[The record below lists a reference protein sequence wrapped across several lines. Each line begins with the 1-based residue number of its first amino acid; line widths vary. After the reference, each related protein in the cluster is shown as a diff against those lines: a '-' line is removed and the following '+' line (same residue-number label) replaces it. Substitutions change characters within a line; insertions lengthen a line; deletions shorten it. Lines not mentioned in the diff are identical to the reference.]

1 MSIINIRPAERA
13 GAKVVIGVAGQSGSG
28 KTLTALYMARGM
40 VDNAGQIGFLDTENK
55 RGSLYSDELDGKFL
69 IGDLYPPFSPDRYSQ
84 AIKEFEKAGVKVL
97 VVDSITHEW
106 EGEGGCIDI
115 AENTNSK
122 IADWKKAKAEHKKFM
137 NALLQ
142 SDIETIIVCVR
153 AREVMD
159 FRNPKQPVSL
169 GIQPTCEKNFM
180 FEMTASVMM
189 FNEGKNQQHLKVPK
203 ELKAIFG
210 DGNSY
215 LGAETGAGIKRWV
228 NSGVQVDPELISWQ
242 NRLQASASSGL
253 KAMASVWAQV
263 PKHLQPLL
271 SGHKDQCKASAEAY
285 DRAEIEREETERAA
299 RTHIADDAPL
309 TGFNPAKP
317 AEQEPQAPEPPA
329 HMAEEP
335 PAPVDEF

>member
-13 GAKVVIGVAGQSGSG
+13 GAKVVIGIAGQSGSG

-40 VDNAGQIGFLDTENK
+40 VDSPKQIGFLDTENK
-55 RGSLYSDELDGKFL
+55 RGSLYSDELDGQFL

-84 AIKEFEKAGVKVL
+84 AIKEFEKSGVKVL
-97 VVDSITHEW
+97 VIDSITHEW

-137 NALLQ
+137 NSLLQ

-159 FRNPKQPVSL
+159 FRVPSKPVSL
-169 GIQPTCEKNFM
+169 GIQPICEKNFM

-203 ELKAIFG
+203 ELKGVFG
-210 DGNSY
+210 DGNNY
-215 LGAETGAGIKRWV
+215 LGRDTGAGIKRWV
-228 NSGVQVDPELISWQ
+228 NSGVQIDPELISWQ
-242 NRLQASASSGL
+242 NKLQSSASSGL
-253 KAMASVWAQV
+253 KAMAAVWAQV
-263 PKHLQPLL
+263 PKHLQPALAA
-271 SGHKDQCKASAEAY
+271 HKDQCKASADAY
-285 DRAEIEREETERAA
+285 DRAELEREETEKAA
-299 RTHIADDAPL
+299 RTHIDAEAPL

-317 AEQEPQAPEPPA
+317 QPEPELTPPA
-329 HMAEEP
+329 HFLADTP
-335 PAPVDEF
+335 PAPVDNF

>member
-13 GAKVVIGVAGQSGSG
+13 GAKVVIGIAGQSGSG
-28 KTLTALYMARGM
+28 KTLTALYIARGM
-40 VDNAGQIGFLDTENK
+40 VDSPNQIGFLDTENK
-55 RGSLYSDELDGKFL
+55 RGSLYSDELDGQFL

-84 AIKEFEKAGVKVL
+84 AIKEFEKSGVKVL
-97 VVDSITHEW
+97 VIDSITHEW

-159 FRNPKQPVSL
+159 FRVPSKPVSL
-169 GIQPTCEKNFM
+169 GIQPICEKNFM

-203 ELKAIFG
+203 ELKGVFG
-210 DGNSY
+210 DGNNY
-215 LGAETGAGIKRWV
+215 LGRDTGAGIKRWV
-228 NSGVQVDPELISWQ
+228 NSGVQINPELISWQ
-242 NRLQASASSGL
+242 NKLQSSASSGL
-253 KAMASVWAQV
+253 KAMAAVWSQV
-263 PKHLQPLL
+263 PKHLQPELAA
-271 SGHKDQCKASAEAY
+271 HKDQCKASAEAY
-285 DRAEIEREETERAA
+285 DRAEAEREETEKAA
-299 RTHIADDAPL
+299 RTHIDTDAPL
-309 TGFNPAKP
+309 TGFNPAKKVP
-317 AEQEPQAPEPPA
+317 EPELIPPA
-329 HMAEEP
+329 HFTAEEP
-335 PAPVDEF
+335 PSPVDQF